1 MAKRPRLSRPAA
13 PASGPDAIVHAAL
26 ALAARRPWRQVTM
39 AEIAAEAGVGL
50 AELHA
55 AHPSKADILAAFMR
69 RIDAQVL
76 AGTDADAAGEPVHD
90 RLMDVVLRRLD
101 ALKPYKEGIRSILRD
116 GGGDPEAALCGAVQS
131 LRSMAWMLEAA
142 GIATGGLAG
151 LIRVKGLAAIYAGTL
166 WTWFRDDSEDAAR
179 TMAYLDRRL
188 NQGAR
193 VLAALSRCPGQGART
208 RSAA

>member
-26 ALAARRPWRQVTM
+26 ALAARRPWRHVTM
-39 AEIAAEAGVGL
+39 AEIAAEAGIGL
-50 AELHA
+50 VELHA
-55 AHPSKADILAAFMR
+55 AHPTKGDIVAAFMR

-76 AGTDADAAGEPVHD
+76 AGTDPDAGAEPVHD

-101 ALKPYKEGIRSILRD
+101 ALKPYKDGVRSILRD
-116 GGGDPEAALCGAVQS
+116 GGGDPAGALCGAVQS

-151 LIRVKGLAAIYAGTL
+151 LVRVKGLAAIYAGTL
-166 WTWFRDDSEDAAR
+166 WTWFRDDSEDGAK

-188 NQGAR
+188 NQAQR
-193 VLAALSRCPGQGART
+193 LLAVLQRCPRPGRPA